1 VGAIAPVRRLTIIIK
16 YLEVKT
22 EKLMFFNVLRTFTKR
37 YPFHIPR
44 ASLLERLPNVPDN
57 FGIFQSKSG
66 IRYVAYPNGS
76 DFIVKNIFWLGDFDP
91 WVATVLKCLA
101 HPDEVVC
108 DIGAYIGDT
117 SLPLANCMGSLGHIY
132 CFEPVPLLYEC
143 LEKNVK
149 ANSISCITSIPLALS
164 DRPGKLKLDP
174 GGDLG
179 MSQIVEENQLNSRQ
193 NSIEVNVTTFDLWMK
208 DSGIA
213 QVAVVKIDVED
224 HELEVLKGMKDTL
237 SKHHI
242 GSIVFERRQDCDTT
256 DAVVQLLQRHGYR
269 IFRIYKGILKT
280 EVVELG
286 CSATYLKKT
295 YDYVAVIENS
305 EFERRLLSC
314 PTVRLTAKSRVV

>member
-1 VGAIAPVRRLTIIIK
+1 MGAIAPVRRLTIIK

-22 EKLMFFNVLRTFTKR
+22 EKLMFFNVLRTITKR
-37 YPFHIPR
+37 YPFQTPR

-76 DFIVKNIFWLGDFDP
+76 DLIVKNLFWLGDFDP
-91 WVATVLKCLA
+91 WVGTVLKCLA

-117 SLPLANCMGSLGHIY
+117 SLPIANGMGSLGHIY

-149 ANSISCITSIPLALS
+149 ANSISCITLIPLALS
-164 DRPGKLKLDP
+164 DSPGKLKLDIP
-174 GGDLG
+174 DDELG
-179 MSQIVEENQLNSRQ
+179 MSRIVEENELNSVP

-224 HELEVLKGMKDTL
+224 HELEVLKGMEDTL
-237 SKHHI
+237 SKHQI
-242 GSIVFERRQDCDTT
+242 GSIVFERHKDCDTT

-286 CSATYLKKT
+286 CSASFRKT
-295 YDYVAVIENS
+295 SDYVAVIEDS

-314 PTVRLTAKSRVV
+314 PTVRSTAKSRVF